1 MITTIHCY
9 HDGTLE
15 VCSRRVGRLELP
27 EGTLKDDVVR
37 ALDGL
42 PLYPEDPDDAIEEC
56 ERALK
61 EVRGLL
67 LQWQLGER
75 STRSALEGIAYQ
87 ADYEERRQL
96 RPFQAREMR
105 PGDLG
110 LRWVTSTLMSLPD
123 TLNAEL
129 REV

>member
-1 MITTIHCY
+1 MSLEVTCY
-9 HDGTLE
+9 GDGTLWVE
-15 VCSRRVGRLELP
+15 AQRVGRLTLP
-27 EGTLKDDVVR
+27 EGSLRDKVAR
-37 ALDGL
+37 ALDGV
-42 PLYPEDPDDAIEEC
+42 PLDPEDPDDANEEH

-75 STRSALEGIAYQ
+75 STRSVLEGIAYQ
-87 ADYEERRQL
+87 ADYEERRHL
-96 RPFQAREMR
+96 RPVQAREMR

-110 LRWVTSTLMSLPD
+110 LRWVTPTLASLPEA
-123 TLNAEL
+123 LNAEL